1 MRYDEARI
9 EKVLMRLSDLF
20 DPLALMGWI
29 AKKTKYGDHP
39 GPTPW
44 HYTEQFLADYD
55 RAADLPKVIEAFAV
69 VGVTD
74 ETDAGVWLA
83 EQTGQIP

>member
-9 EKVLMRLSDLF
+9 EEVLMRLSELF

-29 AKKTKYGDHP
+29 AKKTKYGDEP
-39 GPTPW
+39 GPSAW
-44 HYTEQFLADYD
+44 YWTERFLADYD
-55 RAADLPKVIEAFAV
+55 KAADLDKVKEAFAL
-69 VGVTD
+69 VGVQD

-83 EQTGQIP
+83 EQAGQIP